1 MTPGCRHSDHQ
12 PGVNL
17 AAHFEGRVASIETT
31 VHNQGRLLQDLIQE
45 TRKSTGELFDGLNRL
60 SDSVNAQRSTNWQ
73 QLGVMLSLASAVGG
87 FIYMAFVAPL
97 QAGQRKAQEDL
108 EKAQAAQLQLL
119 ERVHQNEL
127 EIRVQIAREGV
138 KP

>member
-1 MTPGCRHSDHQ
+1 MSPARRASDQ
-12 PGVNL
+12 LNL
-17 AAHFEGRVASIETT
+17 QSAHFEGRMSSLETD
-31 VHNQGRLLQDLIQE
+31 VRNQGKVLGDFIQE
-45 TRKSTGELFDGLNRL
+45 SRKTTGELFDGINRL
-60 SDSVNAQRSTNWQ
+60 SDSINGQRATNWQ

-97 QAGQRKAQEDL
+97 QAGQQKAQEDM
-108 EKAQAAQLQLL
+108 ERVQASQIQLL

-127 EIRVQIAREGV
+127 EIRVHMAREGV

>member
-1 MTPGCRHSDHQ
+1 MIPNRRASDQLTSQ
-12 PGVNL
+12 P
-17 AAHFEGRVASIETT
+17 AHFEGRMSSLETD
-31 VHNQGRLLQDLIQE
+31 VRNQGKVLGDFIQE
-45 TRKSTGELFDGLNRL
+45 SRKTTGELFDGINRL
-60 SDSVNAQRSTNWQ
+60 SDAINGQRATNWQ

-97 QAGQRKAQEDL
+97 QEGQRKSQEDM
-108 EKAQAAQLQLL
+108 ERVQAAQIQLL

-127 EIRVQIAREGV
+127 EIRVHMAREGV

>member
-1 MTPGCRHSDHQ
+1 MTPNRRASDQLISQ
-12 PGVNL
+12 P
-17 AAHFEGRVASIETT
+17 AHFEGRMSSLETD
-31 VHNQGRLLQDLIQE
+31 VRNQGKVLGDFIQE
-45 TRKSTGELFDGLNRL
+45 SRKTTGELFDGINRL
-60 SDSVNAQRSTNWQ
+60 SDSINGQRATNWQ

-97 QAGQRKAQEDL
+97 QAGQQKAQEDM
-108 EKAQAAQLQLL
+108 ERVQAAQIQFL

-127 EIRVQIAREGV
+127 EIRVHMAREGV